1 MQVYAGYTCSKSI
14 KLYAL
19 WGLIQVQA
27 VSTEHSRFIR
37 LKAVSIEPSGVVQV
51 QASSGESKYVALYVN
66 NLFFSYRWS

>member
-27 VSTEHSRFIR
+27 VS
-37 LKAVSIEPSGVVQV
+37 IEPAGLYDLRRLVQSQTVLYNLMWLV
-51 QASSGESKYVALYVN
+51 QRTAG
-66 NLFFSYRWS
+66 LFKLRQV